1 MLQQVNSNILDRD
14 DFENTC
20 HSFSL
25 DFLDRHIDLP
35 WFDLLQSRRIVR
47 SRHSTFDLTTQLPH
61 VPSEPLPSN
70 NHAHVKQ
77 SRSRQTITLT
87 SNNHAHTH
95 THNSRCFVHGTLSW
109 HGLFWWLRRGLGWEY
124 HVFHELCG
132 YVYSCWCYVLLLRD
146 SRLHSQTSG
155 TAGYVITSRE
165 LMRDD
170 GGSKEKLPSLV
181 VVA

>member
-1 MLQQVNSNILDRD
+1 MTSRIHV
-14 DFENTC
+14 TP
-20 HSFSL
+20 SL
-25 DFLDRHIDLP
+25 LIFLIATLI
-35 WFDLLQSRRIVR
+35 FLGSSLILLQSRRIVR

-70 NHAHVKQ
+70 NHAHIKQ
-77 SRSRQTITLT
+77 SR
-87 SNNHAHTH
+87 TH
-95 THNSRCFVHGTLSW
+95 THNSRCFVHGALSW
-109 HGLFWWLRRGLGWEY
+109 HGLFWWLRRGLGWKY

-132 YVYSCWCYVLLLRD
+132 YVVRCLLRCYILRD
-146 SRLHSQTSG
+146 SCYYSRTSG